1 MNKALLLLLLVDEA
15 RRQASRYEGYRR
27 EVKLEECLVELNNR
41 RPIELP
47 SHLPQE
53 PESMLAVLQQLG
65 PRIGLLSLVLSQ
77 EFPDK
82 FLLYRAPLLDREIF
96 DGLAFFADLEPS
108 FRFPFASVGN
118 DLDAAERQL
127 IQALTPC
134 FNVSLNAAP
143 ISLPSMY
150 RPVNA
155 NFRFRHGLNH
165 LKREAERAV
174 KADEAKA
181 WLQEMD

>member
-1 MNKALLLLLLVDEA
+1 MRFTIEMLSS
-15 RRQASRYEGYRR
+15 QS
-27 EVKLEECLVELNNR
+27 EE
-41 RPIELP
+41 
-47 SHLPQE
+47 
-53 PESMLAVLQQLG
+53 
-65 PRIGLLSLVLSQ
+65 
-77 EFPDK
+77 FT
-82 FLLYRAPLLDREIF
+82 
-96 DGLAFFADLEPS
+96 
-108 FRFPFASVGN
+108 SVGN
-118 DLDAAERQL
+118 NLDAAERQL
-127 IQALTPC
+127 IQAQTPC

>member
-1 MNKALLLLLLVDEA
+1 MINPKIALPLKQFLLIEQCPAEWKGLDLYLFRDEA
-15 RRQASRYEGYRR
+15 VTFYVGQSQQAFARVWEHLLGGFHGHSIVGRFIWSNWPASMRFT
-27 EVKLEECLVELNNR
+27 
-41 RPIELP
+41 IEL
-47 SHLPQE
+47 
-53 PESMLAVLQQLG
+53 
-65 PRIGLLSLVLSQ
+65 LSSQ
-77 EFPDK
+77 SEEFT
-82 FLLYRAPLLDREIF
+82 
-96 DGLAFFADLEPS
+96 
-108 FRFPFASVGN
+108 SVGH

-155 NFRFRHGLNH
+155 KFRFRHGLNH